1 MYEKVRLFHLDF
13 ITLPHN
19 DTVFTQNLYITIIK
33 PKNNNICLTQTILA
47 RHLC

>member
-13 ITLPHN
+13 ITLPH
-19 DTVFTQNLYITIIK
+19 DKTALTHDLYITIIK
-33 PKNNNICLTQTILA
+33 PKNNNICLSQTFLA

>member
-33 PKNNNICLTQTILA
+33 PKNNNICLTQTFLA